1 MSTTRRTALVA
12 GLFYLLTFVSI
23 PTLVLYEPARATD
36 FVLGAGGTTGVLW
49 GAFLEVLVGLA
60 GIGTAIA
67 LYPVVRRQQEGLAL
81 GFVATRSLEAAMIF
95 TGVASLL
102 ALVALRHDLGAT
114 AGAGAD
120 RSALLAIGASHVAT
134 YDWAFT
140 LGQSLMPGLNALLLG
155 TLLYRSHLVPR
166 ALPLIGLVGAPIH
179 LTAVVLTMF
188 GVVDRVGTVALV
200 AALPIA
206 VWEFSLGVYLV
217 VKGFRETEL
226 TPGQAPLAA
235 PPVAVP
241 VG

>member
-1 MSTTRRTALVA
+1 MSATRRTALVA

-23 PTLVLYEPARATD
+23 PTLVLYEPARVTD

-60 GIGTAIA
+60 GIGTAVA

-81 GFVATRSLEAAMIF
+81 GFVAARTIECAMIF

-102 ALVALRHDLGAT
+102 ALVALRRDLGT
-114 AGAGAD
+114 AVGSAAD
-120 RSALLAIGASHVAT
+120 RSALLAVGASHVAT

-140 LGQSLMPGLNALLLG
+140 VGQSLMPGLNALLLG

-179 LTAVVLTMF
+179 LTAVALTLF
-188 GVVDRVGTVALV
+188 GVVDRVGTLTLLC
-200 AALPIA
+200 ALPIA

-217 VKGFRETEL
+217 VKGFRDTEL
-226 TPGQAPLAA
+226 APRHAPMA
-235 PPVAVP
+235 TPPVAVP